1 MYSCVNILMV
11 KNVTNEYK
19 LNYVPGWESTL
30 QNWKFSLRLAWP
42 FLALQLR
49 FDNFVFTAHLSN

>member
-19 LNYVPGWESTL
+19 LNHVPGWESTL